1 MIIRLLEAEGA
12 DKSIDINL
20 YQKIETISKTNMIE
34 DNLVDLKQ
42 RGKVINIKIGKNS
55 VNTYKMNG
63 NTF

>member
-1 MIIRLLEAEGA
+1 VIIRLLEAEGA